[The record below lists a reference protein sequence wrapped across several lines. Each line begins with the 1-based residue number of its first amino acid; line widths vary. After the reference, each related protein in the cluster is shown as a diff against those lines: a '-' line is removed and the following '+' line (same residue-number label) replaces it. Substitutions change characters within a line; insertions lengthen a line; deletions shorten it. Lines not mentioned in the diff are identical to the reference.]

1 MRRAER
7 VRLLG
12 HMTAVR
18 VHDNGAAI
26 GGLGAIVGALTH
38 GLAGFLAGA
47 AVALAFS
54 LTRPGPT
61 AELDAA
67 TGRDK
72 PPDD

>member
-1 MRRAER
+1 MRRADKA
-7 VRLLG
+7 RLVG
-12 HMTAVR
+12 HMTAAR
-18 VHDNGAAI
+18 VHDNGTAL
-26 GGLGAIVGALTH
+26 GVLGAIVGAFTH

-47 AVALAFS
+47 AVALAFR

-61 AELDAA
+61 GELDRA

>member
-1 MRRAER
+1 MA
-7 VRLLG
+7 
-12 HMTAVR
+12 AAR
-18 VHDNGAAI
+18 VHDNGTALGAF
-26 GGLGAIVGALTH
+26 GAIVGAFTH
-38 GLAGFLAGA
+38 GLSGFLAGA
-47 AVALAFS
+47 AVALAFR